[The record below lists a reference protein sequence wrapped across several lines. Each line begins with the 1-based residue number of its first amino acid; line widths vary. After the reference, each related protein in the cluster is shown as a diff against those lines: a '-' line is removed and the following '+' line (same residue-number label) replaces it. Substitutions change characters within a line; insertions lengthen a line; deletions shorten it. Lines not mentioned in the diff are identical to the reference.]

1 MLHRPGHQPARRR
14 SLRTCAYPCHELDID
29 HHHIRKAIA
38 MPTPSNQRRT
48 PVVMRQIF
56 ISHRKLAVLLVVDL
70 VFFVIAELTYQNA
83 KHPGTASNI
92 AWYAFLIGAASL
104 VVLVIVAIMPRS
116 RRLTR

>member
-1 MLHRPGHQPARRR
+1 
-14 SLRTCAYPCHELDID
+14 
-29 HHHIRKAIA
+29 
-38 MPTPSNQRRT
+38 
-48 PVVMRQIF
+48 MRQIF